1 MRRVLKGRVSALEAA
16 AVAAGLRSGDSATG
30 AADRAHAIAQAVRIL
45 LQSHAWPGGLVEL
58 LRRMEDAAMSEEDT
72 RLGEQITAA
81 LKVTDL
87 TAVDFVR
94 QVFDLEAT
102 V

>member
-1 MRRVLKGRVSALEAA
+1 MMRALKGRVSALEAA
-16 AVAAGLRSGDSATG
+16 AVAAGLQSGDGDTG

-45 LQSHAWPGGLVEL
+45 LQSDAWPDGLADL
-58 LRRMEDAAMSEEDT
+58 LHRMEDAAMSEEDT
-72 RLGEQITAA
+72 QLGERIAAA

-87 TAVDFVR
+87 TTVDFVR
-94 QVFDLEAT
+94 QVFDMDTT